1 MELKQ
6 AFQYNILEDCRGFNN
21 FFNNWLL
28 VVDWVAVTRKEV
40 VAILIFYIKCN
51 RVL

>member
-6 AFQYNILEDCRGFNN
+6 AFQYNKLEDRSGFNYN

-28 VVDWVAVTRKEV
+28 VVDWVAVTRKV
-40 VAILIFYIKCN
+40 VITILIF
-51 RVL
+51 